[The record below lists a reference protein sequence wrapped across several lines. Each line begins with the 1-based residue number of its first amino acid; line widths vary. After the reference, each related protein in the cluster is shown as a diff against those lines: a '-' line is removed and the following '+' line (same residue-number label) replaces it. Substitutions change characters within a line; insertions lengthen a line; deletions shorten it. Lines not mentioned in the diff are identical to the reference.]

1 MAIWI
6 VTGEVN
12 AYEQAGEYFVGAFNK
27 QPGFA
32 ELRKLIDNSGDRV
45 SDATIG
51 KLTRGGGREGIEDI
65 WYNLHEVKNG
75 EWRWE

>member
-12 AYEQAGEYFVGAFNK
+12 AYEQEGEYFVAAFNNK
-27 QPGFA
+27 PSFS

-51 KLTRGGGREGIEDI
+51 KLTRGGGREGIEDT

-75 EWRWE
+75 EWRWG